1 MNFLASERAVAPPG
15 FNRWLIPPAVL
26 AVHLSI
32 GQVYALSIFYE
43 PLTRLIGVTAAAP
56 QDWTLD
62 VLTPLFVV
70 AISVLGLATTV
81 GARWIDRV
89 GPQSAMFVAA
99 CCFGGGLMVAAF
111 GVFTHQLWL
120 VYGGYGVLGG
130 IGLGLGYVAPVS
142 TLIRWFPD
150 RRGLA
155 SGMAIMGF
163 GGGAMIATPLSRTL
177 LELFSTS
184 TSVGMTGT
192 LVAMGVLYFIA
203 MSVGAFS
210 IRVPASGWHPD
221 GMAEG
226 DLPPAAVSAG
236 RSTKHA
242 VAAREAMKT
251 PQFYFLWVLLCMNVT
266 SGIELLA
273 HAPEMI
279 IGTFAGAI
287 TTAAAAGFVGLLG
300 LFNMAGRLLWSI
312 ASDVVGRKTTY
323 AVLLFLGV
331 LFYAG
336 IPWVGPLSVT
346 LFVVLFVLAVSIYGG
361 CFAMIPAYITDLFGS
376 RDLTCIHG
384 RLLSA
389 WSVGVVLSFLLDR
402 MRVDHLSDGIS
413 LSEMGVEV
421 LYLPAVL
428 LLVGL
433 ISNLLIRPV
442 SPEHFTPPMRAGD
455 ATRANIVERPAREH
469 AL

>member
-1 MNFLASERAVAPPG
+1 
-15 FNRWLIPPAVL
+15 
-26 AVHLSI
+26 
-32 GQVYALSIFYE
+32 
-43 PLTRLIGVTAAAP
+43 
-56 QDWTLD
+56 
-62 VLTPLFVV
+62 
-70 AISVLGLATTV
+70 
-81 GARWIDRV
+81 V
-89 GPQSAMFVAA
+89 GPHIAIFVAA
-99 CCFGGGLMVAAF
+99 CCFGGGLLVAAF
-111 GVFTHQLWL
+111 GVSFHQLWL
-120 VYGGYGVLGG
+120 VYAGYGVLGG

-163 GGGAMIATPLSRTL
+163 GGGALIATPLTRVL
-177 LELFSTS
+177 LELFSTP

-203 MSVGAFS
+203 ISIGAFTM
-210 IRVPASGWHPD
+210 RVPPPGWRPD
-221 GMAEG
+221 YMAEG
-226 DLPPAAVSAG
+226 ELPPTAVAAGLSAKHAVSA
-236 RSTKHA
+236 RK
-242 VAAREAMKT
+242 AMKT
-251 PQFYFLWVLLCMNVT
+251 PQFYLLWLLLSMNVT

-279 IGTFAGAI
+279 LGTFAGTI
-287 TTAAAAGFVGLLG
+287 TMAAAAGFVGLLG
-300 LFNMAGRLLWSI
+300 LFNMAGRLLWSM

-323 AVLLFLGV
+323 AALLFLGV
-331 LFYAG
+331 LIYAS
-336 IPWVGPLSVT
+336 IPWIGPISVT

-376 RDLTCIHG
+376 RDLTRIHG

-389 WSVGVVLSFLLDR
+389 WSVGVVLSFVLDR
-402 MRVDHLSDGIS
+402 VRIDHLRDGLS
-413 LSEMGVEV
+413 LSVVEAEL

-442 SPEHFTPPMRAGD
+442 SPEHFTPPTRAD
-455 ATRANIVERPAREH
+455 DSKQANIVDRPAREH